1 MKTSNKLLI
10 GMFLF
15 ILILIP
21 FSIYLSFK
29 KVQNLRSNI
38 KYETLVIDKQI
49 DSLII
54 NLAQKSNVQISVGD
68 SFLIKYN
75 NDSKFKY
82 SIIGKS
88 LYLDNDFSIKLKVP
102 DSISYVS
109 VFAGKCEFYHLN
121 QDSLF
126 LKTLNLYPC
135 RIIDSKIQNLHL
147 ELRATKFK
155 LKNTSISSLDFD
167 FKDYSVLSANNL
179 SNIDD
184 IQGIV
189 DSTSSI
195 TIAGTRKINMNNNN

>member
-15 ILILIP
+15 ILMLIP
-21 FSIYLSFK
+21 FSIYMSFK

-38 KYETLVIDKQI
+38 KYKTLVIDKQI

-68 SFLIKYN
+68 SFWIRYN
-75 NDSKFKY
+75 NDSNIKS
-82 SIIGKS
+82 SIVGKS
-88 LYLDNDFSIKLKVP
+88 LYLDNNFSIKLEIP

-109 VFAGKCEFYHLN
+109 VFAGECDFYNFN
-121 QDSLF
+121 QDSLSI
-126 LKTLNLYPC
+126 KTLNLYPC

-147 ELRATKFK
+147 ELKATKFK
-155 LKNTSISSLDFD
+155 LKNTSISSLYFD
-167 FKDYSVLSANNL
+167 FKDYSVLSADNL
-179 SNIDD
+179 SHIDN
-184 IQGIV
+184 IQGNV

-195 TIAGTRKINMNNNN
+195 TLAGTRTINMNNN